1 MAISIKGKII
11 HIGETETFASGFS
24 KREIVIEELVD
35 QYPQKLKSEFVKDKC
50 SILDHYKLNE
60 EVEISVNLRGSEYQ
74 GKYYVG
80 LQAWK
85 IERLNGATASSSSQQ
100 SSSSVSNAQSEV
112 DDDGDRLPL

>member
-50 SILDHYKLNE
+50 HVLDHYKLNE

-74 GKYYVG
+74 GKYYVS

-85 IERLNGATASSSSQQ
+85 IERLNGTTASSSQQ
-100 SSSSVSNAQSEV
+100 SSSSSSNAQPEV
-112 DDDGDRLPL
+112 DDDGDSLPF